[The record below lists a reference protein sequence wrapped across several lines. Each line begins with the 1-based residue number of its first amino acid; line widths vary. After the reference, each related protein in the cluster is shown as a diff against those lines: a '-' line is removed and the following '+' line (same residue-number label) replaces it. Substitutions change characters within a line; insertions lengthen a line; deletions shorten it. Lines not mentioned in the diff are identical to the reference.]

1 MDDVFDKIFKVK
13 TNYVLIGMLVLLLI
27 LINLFF
33 IKPIKKIKLI
43 KNQPI
48 LYYTD
53 IKENKLNLKEIGEKR
68 VKLDN
73 KILDRLNKKS
83 DLEKVKNEISNV
95 DKEEKAIYKNIDEDA
110 TRILSKANEIRK
122 EKGIIIIGIFVI
134 IVYIIICVFF
144 LKMKLKIDLKNN

>member
-1 MDDVFDKIFKVK
+1 MDNAFDKIFKVK
-13 TNYVLIGMLVLLLI
+13 FNYILIGMLVLLLI

-33 IKPIKKIKLI
+33 IKPTKKIKLI

-53 IKENKLNLKEIGEKR
+53 IKENKSNLKEIGEKR

-83 DLEKVKNEISNV
+83 NLENVKKEINNL
-95 DKEEKAIYKNIDEDA
+95 DNEEKATYKNIDEDA
-110 TRILSKANEIRK
+110 TRILSKANEIHK
-122 EKGIIIIGIFVI
+122 EKGIIIIGVFVI
-134 IVYIIICVFF
+134 IIYIIICFF
-144 LKMKLKIDLKNN
+144 FIRIKLKMDLKNN

>member
-13 TNYVLIGMLVLLLI
+13 TNYVLIGMLILLLI

-68 VKLDN
+68 GKLDN

-83 DLEKVKNEISNV
+83 DLEKVKNEISNL

>member
-83 DLEKVKNEISNV
+83 DLEKVKNEISNL